1 MKNVICDTD
10 ATPEMGEAFL
20 KELRKHVSS
29 QDITCLL
36 LDGMY
41 RPSNFIRLA
50 DALGVEG
57 VHSLLNAVKTAETE
71 SK

>member
-1 MKNVICDTD
+1 MKNVICDTN

-20 KELRKHVSS
+20 KELQKHVSP

-36 LDGMY
+36 LDGMQK
-41 RPSNFIRLA
+41 PSNFIRLA
-50 DALGVEG
+50 DAMGVEG
-57 VHSLLNAVKTAETE
+57 VRSLLNAVKAAETE

>member
-1 MKNVICDTD
+1 MKNVICDTN

-20 KELRKHVSS
+20 KELQKHVSS

-36 LDGMY
+36 LAGMY
-41 RPSNFIRLA
+41 QPSNFIRLA
-50 DALGVEG
+50 DVMGVEG
-57 VHSLLNAVKTAETE
+57 IRSLFNAVRAAETE